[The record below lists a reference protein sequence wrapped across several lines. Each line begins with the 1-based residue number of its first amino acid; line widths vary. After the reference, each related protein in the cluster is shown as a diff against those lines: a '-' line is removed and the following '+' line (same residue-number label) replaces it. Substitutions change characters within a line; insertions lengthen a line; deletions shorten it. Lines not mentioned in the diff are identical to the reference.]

1 MERGIALV
9 PEGRR
14 VFANLT
20 VLENLKIGAY
30 LRKDTRKIQEDIEY
44 IYTLFPRAEGAAAGS
59 WRARFPAASSRCWR

>member
-1 MERGIALV
+1 MDAAEGGLDGASTMV

-30 LRKDTRKIQEDIEY
+30 LRKDK
-44 IYTLFPRAEGAAAGS
+44 AGIAQ
-59 WRARFPAASSRCWR
+59 RYRVRL